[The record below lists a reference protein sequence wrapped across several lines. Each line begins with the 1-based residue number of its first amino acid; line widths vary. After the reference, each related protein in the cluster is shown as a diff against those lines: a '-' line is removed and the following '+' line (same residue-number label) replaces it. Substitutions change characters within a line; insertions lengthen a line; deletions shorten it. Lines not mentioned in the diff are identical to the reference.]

1 MRFAIVNIVMIMVC
15 VVASAKLYVPTD
27 FATIQ
32 QAIDNANEGEEIVVK
47 SGIYEENLIINK
59 SIILKSE
66 NGAISTIIKAKDQSL
81 PAIKAEGSFD
91 SEISVKIVG
100 FKIKGGSEGIRLAYA
115 KDCEISEN
123 AIEEN
128 KVGIQLDAV
137 GFCDVQKNR
146 IANNELGIK
155 VERSLEVRFWLN
167 TFENNVKDVLSQKS
181 MIMWFSK
188 EMIEYYHN
196 GDRKGYLGN
205 FWDKNSCNDWNRD
218 GVCDDPYSMTFSDTD
233 MFPLAAPYGVDLA
246 IKALDFEKIVVGEDN
261 KIRVTVSNL
270 GSYINAKNV
279 LVSLYV
285 TDQNKT
291 TIIGKKMIRELP
303 SQSDMVVEFN
313 WRPYV
318 VRNYALK
325 AIVESAIV
333 ESNIDNNELT
343 VSIDFQ
349 IPDLA
354 LINVSVPEKIFI
366 NESYE
371 IAVKIAN
378 NGNARAENFSVSLYL
393 RHYGDE
399 LISSKRV
406 TLNAKESTTVYL
418 PWTPTES
425 GSLLLQVVLD
435 PENEFTELSKKNNQ
449 LTLRV
454 NVEEKAKPAIE
465 SSGLDETKTPQQ
477 SVTQKSARSDT
488 NVFLVIAVAFIALGV
503 VSFYLAKKR

>member
-1 MRFAIVNIVMIMVC
+1 M
-15 VVASAKLYVPTD
+15 LW
-27 FATIQ
+27 
-32 QAIDNANEGEEIVVK
+32 E
-47 SGIYEENLIINK
+47 
-59 SIILKSE
+59 
-66 NGAISTIIKAKDQSL
+66 
-81 PAIKAEGSFD
+81 
-91 SEISVKIVG
+91 
-100 FKIKGGSEGIRLAYA
+100 
-115 KDCEISEN
+115 
-123 AIEEN
+123 
-128 KVGIQLDAV
+128 
-137 GFCDVQKNR
+137 
-146 IANNELGIK
+146 
-155 VERSLEVRFWLN
+155 
-167 TFENNVKDVLSQKS
+167 
-181 MIMWFSK
+181 
-188 EMIEYYHN
+188 
-196 GDRKGYLGN
+196 
-205 FWDKNSCNDWNRD
+205 
-218 GVCDDPYSMTFSDTD
+218 
-233 MFPLAAPYGVDLA
+233 
-246 IKALDFEKIVVGEDN
+246 EDN

-270 GSYINAKNV
+270 GSYIKAKNV

-303 SQSDMVVEFN
+303 SQSDAVVEFN

-435 PENEFTELSKKNNQ
+435 
-449 LTLRV
+449 
-454 NVEEKAKPAIE
+454 
-465 SSGLDETKTPQQ
+465 
-477 SVTQKSARSDT
+477 
-488 NVFLVIAVAFIALGV
+488 
-503 VSFYLAKKR
+503 